1 MAVSQRFIIA
11 MALQC
16 AVAPALL
23 WSSKS
28 TKAGCEMLDPFLS
41 QADVSKLSNY
51 GRKDLIAGCAR
62 SVRPYACGLAMMYRS
77 SRATAFLGLSMR
89 V

>member
-1 MAVSQRFIIA
+1 MGMAVSQRFIIA

-23 WSSKS
+23 WPSKS

-41 QADVSKLSNY
+41 QADVSNL
-51 GRKDLIAGCAR
+51 DAGCAG
-62 SVRPYACGLAMMYRS
+62 SERPYACGLAMMHRS